1 MALAFSIEEKKER
14 IRQAMEIYNTTGTWS
29 KADDIVRRQ
38 SVEKWLRNPELLAY
52 AQSLGYQQMCTDSV
66 AGFAPVTAH
75 YTARMAFSGAL
86 VHLRDG
92 KYACRDGA
100 RIHYAVQH
108 GQLVMYK
115 LDGAGNRHH
124 AGPAYFRG
132 ADVMANDWMIIR

>member
-52 AQSLGYQQMCTDSV
+52 AQGLGYQQMCTDEV

-75 YTARMAFSGAL
+75 YTARIGFSGAL
-86 VHLRDG
+86 VHMRDG
-92 KYACRDGA
+92 KYLCRDGA
-100 RIHYAVQH
+100 RIHYAVSH

-115 LDGAGNRHH
+115 LDGAGVRHH